1 MVAVRAGRVGCRK
14 NPPEAKLFQADP
26 NQPNTE
32 IANHSA
38 QSSIAK
44 RYHQMDT
51 ETQLHIG
58 REVPS
63 RRAWNQRRRVLV
75 EPLPRMNIFGLP
87 KSPALTAKRR
97 MPRAVAV
104 SATSPNWEALYPSQG
119 NVWNRS

>member
-1 MVAVRAGRVGCRK
+1 
-14 NPPEAKLFQADP
+14 
-26 NQPNTE
+26 
-32 IANHSA
+32 
-38 QSSIAK
+38 
-44 RYHQMDT
+44 MDT

-63 RRAWNQRRRVLV
+63 LRAWNQRRRVLV

-104 SATSPNWEALYPSQG
+104 SATSPTWEALYSIQG